1 MYKYLENLVDVW
13 LKVGVNIQPN
23 QLLYVTIPSEYISL
37 KDIFDKKTK
46 QLKGMEVIYQFTD
59 DYDQLLEK
67 YKNNYQIYDSY
78 LSEITSKKLSLLE
91 QNCVFFEAK
100 RGIDFFD
107 EEKKQE
113 LQQLKQ
119 IEKKYNLKFR
129 NEKRKVGNIVSCKT
143 VIPTKYWAECIF
155 PEELRPLDKL
165 WEVYLQITLANFD
178 NAVEIWNRRI
188 NEIQERVKYLDQ
200 QQFKSL
206 YFKTDKTQ
214 LYVELAENHKWT
226 GGCEITE
233 KGIRYMPNFPTQEIF
248 TAPKKTGITGIMHNT
263 KPLNYSGRL
272 INEFSLHFEKGKILD
287 YCATDN
293 KSILDE
299 IINLDENNRYP
310 GEIAILPGE
319 TEISKTNIIFQTTLL
334 DENAACH
341 LAIGCAYPCSINHK
355 IGYGRKE
362 FERLGINYS
371 NYHVDVMFG
380 DSRVTITASSNNN
393 EEILL
398 MENGEWRV

>member
-129 NEKRKVGNIVSCKT
+129 NEKRKV
-143 VIPTKYWAECIF
+143 
-155 PEELRPLDKL
+155 
-165 WEVYLQITLANFD
+165 
-178 NAVEIWNRRI
+178 
-188 NEIQERVKYLDQ
+188 
-200 QQFKSL
+200 
-206 YFKTDKTQ
+206 
-214 LYVELAENHKWT
+214 
-226 GGCEITE
+226 
-233 KGIRYMPNFPTQEIF
+233 
-248 TAPKKTGITGIMHNT
+248 
-263 KPLNYSGRL
+263 
-272 INEFSLHFEKGKILD
+272 
-287 YCATDN
+287 
-293 KSILDE
+293 
-299 IINLDENNRYP
+299 
-310 GEIAILPGE
+310 
-319 TEISKTNIIFQTTLL
+319 
-334 DENAACH
+334 
-341 LAIGCAYPCSINHK
+341 
-355 IGYGRKE
+355 
-362 FERLGINYS
+362 
-371 NYHVDVMFG
+371 
-380 DSRVTITASSNNN
+380 SRN
-393 EEILL
+393 
-398 MENGEWRV
+398 

>member
-1 MYKYLENLVDVW
+1 MSRGLGDVYKR
-13 LKVGVNIQPN
+13 Q
-23 QLLYVTIPSEYISL
+23 
-37 KDIFDKKTK
+37 
-46 QLKGMEVIYQFTD
+46 
-59 DYDQLLEK
+59 
-67 YKNNYQIYDSY
+67 
-78 LSEITSKKLSLLE
+78 
-91 QNCVFFEAK
+91 
-100 RGIDFFD
+100 
-107 EEKKQE
+107 
-113 LQQLKQ
+113 
-119 IEKKYNLKFR
+119 
-129 NEKRKVGNIVSCKT
+129 
-143 VIPTKYWAECIF
+143 
-155 PEELRPLDKL
+155 LDKL

-355 IGYGRKE
+355 IEYGRKE

-393 EEILL
+393 DCLL
-398 MENGEWRV
+398 YTSPSPRDTR

>member
-1 MYKYLENLVDVW
+1 M
-13 LKVGVNIQPN
+13 
-23 QLLYVTIPSEYISL
+23 
-37 KDIFDKKTK
+37 
-46 QLKGMEVIYQFTD
+46 
-59 DYDQLLEK
+59 
-67 YKNNYQIYDSY
+67 
-78 LSEITSKKLSLLE
+78 
-91 QNCVFFEAK
+91 
-100 RGIDFFD
+100 
-107 EEKKQE
+107 
-113 LQQLKQ
+113 
-119 IEKKYNLKFR
+119 
-129 NEKRKVGNIVSCKT
+129 
-143 VIPTKYWAECIF
+143 
-155 PEELRPLDKL
+155 
-165 WEVYLQITLANFD
+165 
-178 NAVEIWNRRI
+178 
-188 NEIQERVKYLDQ
+188 
-200 QQFKSL
+200 
-206 YFKTDKTQ
+206 
-214 LYVELAENHKWT
+214 ELAENHKWT
-226 GGCEITE
+226 GGCEFTE

-355 IGYGRKE
+355 IEYGRKE